1 MFVLLRRQPICWV
14 VAGIV
19 LSGAAAIVTTRF
31 LAFVGTRVRS
41 LRDCTRQLVLTFN
54 KVPNTFYRIFSKKRE
69 NIIRFRVFT
78 PTALVILLF
87 GFAIK
92 NPCKTRIKVNQDLII
107 AFYWNKKLNLIKHST
122 VELSSP
128 RVVTSVTMSNL
139 KRPMEHGINIK
150 APKCHILLID
160 INQSIILIVKYKREF
175 TVLSDYRGLWVNSI
189 CMYKF
194 VSMFICS
201 LVVILIRRFWQ
212 ITCQIIVP
220 VSIG

>member
-1 MFVLLRRQPICWV
+1 M

-78 PTALVILLF
+78 PTALITLLF

-92 NPCKTRIKVNQDLII
+92 NPCKNDSKNSNQGQSRFNNSFL
-107 AFYWNKKLNLIKHST
+107 
-122 VELSSP
+122 
-128 RVVTSVTMSNL
+128 L
-139 KRPMEHGINIK
+139 K
-150 APKCHILLID
+150 
-160 INQSIILIVKYKREF
+160 
-175 TVLSDYRGLWVNSI
+175 
-189 CMYKF
+189 
-194 VSMFICS
+194 
-201 LVVILIRRFWQ
+201 
-212 ITCQIIVP
+212 
-220 VSIG
+220 